1 MPVEVVFQVIESI
14 AVVIA
19 VGFAILQV
27 RQYRRDKH
35 REAAMELLHAFQT
48 PEFAKALCIVYAMPE
63 GLSAEEVKKFTGAD
77 FHLVYAMATT
87 WESIGVLVCR
97 GEIDLQLV
105 DDFFS
110 GPIRI
115 SWSRLEEFIRAE
127 REANRR
133 ETIFEWFQ
141 WLNERLGELES
152 EEPPVPANI
161 EHENWTPKTEWW
173 K

>member
-1 MPVEVVFQVIESI
+1 MSVEAIFQVIETI

-19 VGFAILQV
+19 VGFAIVQV

-48 PEFAKALCIVYAMPE
+48 PEFAKALCIVYEMPE
-63 GLSAEEVKKFTGAD
+63 GLSENEVRKFAGAD

-115 SWSRLEEFIRAE
+115 SWCRLEGFIKAE
-127 REANRR
+127 RETNKRD
-133 ETIFEWFQ
+133 TIFEWFQ

-152 EEPPVPANI
+152 EAPPVPANI
-161 EHENWTPKTEWW
+161 EHENWSAKTEWW